1 MMLQHGCYSMR
12 NLLLKST
19 LLKTISLLI
28 LALSPALANA
38 AETEQSGCTA
48 LSAMQ
53 LPNAAITLAAVVS
66 AGEFTVAG
74 TNNRAFENLPAF
86 CRVTATLRPTA
97 DSHINIE
104 LWLPLA
110 QWNGKFLAVGNGAF
124 TGNIR
129 HSSMVDPLLRG
140 YATSSSDTGHEGNTA
155 SFGLGHPEKVI
166 DFGWRSVHAMTVV
179 AKQLITAYY
188 SSAPRYSYWNGCS
201 AGGRQAM
208 QQAQRFPTD
217 FDGIIAGAPGLD
229 WTGRA
234 AAALRVAKE
243 LDANPAMQ
251 LGAAERQL
259 LHDAALNSCDA
270 NDGVKDG
277 VIDMPA
283 QCRLDPAALQCS
295 AGATQACLTPS
306 QVSAA
311 KLIYSAA
318 TNPAT
323 GREIAGLLP
332 GSEPGWTELGWT
344 QSARDTG
351 DEQFK
356 YLVYGDSNWTL
367 DDFNFETDIVK
378 AEQDDNNTLNA
389 LSTNLSAFFDNGGK
403 LLQYHGWSDP
413 QISPANSTQYY
424 LSVVDAFGGRDAIHE
439 DYRLFM
445 VPGMGHCG
453 GGPGTDS
460 FDAVTALEVWVEQGT
475 APDTLSAEHRTQGVV
490 DRSRPLCPF
499 PDVATYKGSGSTD
512 AAENFVCKGP

>member
-1 MMLQHGCYSMR
+1 MR
-12 NLLLKST
+12 NLLPTST
-19 LLKTISLLI
+19 LLKTCSLLI

-38 AETEQSGCTA
+38 AEPEQSGCTA
-48 LSAMQ
+48 FSSMQ
-53 LPNAAITLAAVVS
+53 LPNVAITLAAVVG
-66 AGEFTVAG
+66 AGEFTLAG

-129 HSSMVDPLLRG
+129 HTSMVDPLLRG
-140 YATSSSDTGHEGNTA
+140 YATSSTDTGHEGNTA

-166 DFGWRSVHAMTVV
+166 DFGWRSVHEMTVA
-179 AKQLITAYY
+179 AKQLITTYY

-208 QQAQRFPTD
+208 QQAQRFPAD

-234 AAALRVAKE
+234 AAVLRVAKE

-295 AGATQACLTPS
+295 TGVTQACLTPS

-344 QSARDTG
+344 QSARETG

-356 YLVYGDSNWTL
+356 YLVYGDPNWTL
-367 DDFNFETDIVK
+367 NDFDFETDIVK

-389 LSTNLSAFFDNGGK
+389 LSTNLSAFFDSGGK

-424 LSVVDAFGGRDAIHE
+424 LSVIEEFGGRDAIHD

-475 APDTLSAEHRTQGVV
+475 APDTISAEHRTQGIV

-499 PDVATYKGSGSTD
+499 PEVATYKGAGSTD

>member
-1 MMLQHGCYSMR
+1 ML
-12 NLLLKST
+12 NLSHKAT
-19 LLKTISLLI
+19 QLKTISLLI

-38 AETEQSGCTA
+38 AEHQHSSCAA

-53 LPNAAITLAAVVS
+53 LPNATITLAEVVD
-66 AGEFTVAG
+66 AGEFTLEG
-74 TNNRAFENLPAF
+74 TNNRVFQTLPAF

-97 DSHINIE
+97 DSNINIE
-104 LWLPLA
+104 VWLPET

-129 HSSMVDPLLRG
+129 HTSMIDPLLRG
-140 YATSSSDTGHEGNTA
+140 YATSSTDTGHEGNTA

-166 DFGWRSVHAMTVV
+166 DFGWRSVHEMTVA

-188 SSAPRYSYWNGCS
+188 AAAPRYAYWNGCS

-208 QQAQRFPTD
+208 QQAQRFPAD

-259 LHDAALNSCDA
+259 LHAAALNSCDA
-270 NDGVKDG
+270 SDGVKDG

-283 QCRLDPAALQCS
+283 QCHLDPVALQCS
-295 AGATQACLTPS
+295 AGATQACLTPG

-311 KLIYSAA
+311 KLIYSGA

-356 YLVYGDSNWTL
+356 YLVYGDPDWTL
-367 DDFNFETDIVK
+367 GDFDFDTDIVK
-378 AEQDDNNTLNA
+378 AEQNDNNTLNA
-389 LSTNLSAFFDNGGK
+389 LSTDLRAFFGRGGK

-413 QISPANSTQYY
+413 QISPVNSTQYY
-424 LSVVDAFGGRDAIHE
+424 LSVVEEFGGREAIHA

-460 FDAVTALEVWVEQGT
+460 FDAVAALEAWVERGT
-475 APDTLSAEHRTQGVV
+475 APDSITAEHRTQGVV

-499 PDVATYKGSGSTD
+499 PEVATYQGSGSTD
-512 AAENFVCKGP
+512 AAESFVCIAP